1 MLPGPGCG
9 HAGGWARESDLDERL
24 PLQREAL
31 ERGLNTRIVG
41 RRLYWYEAVE
51 STNTALLALAA
62 QGAPDGAVAVA
73 EYQTSGRGRGSR
85 RWWAPPRTCL
95 LFSILFRPAFPL
107 PPAQSHQLT
116 MLCSLATCDAV
127 AAVAGLALALK
138 WPNDLLLAGQKVGGI
153 LTEGSFVGGRLSHA
167 VVGIG
172 LNVNVD
178 FRACSEST
186 DARELAGLA
195 GEATSLMSHLGRPVD
210 RTALLRSILERVD
223 ACYQRLGEG
232 ERFHQEWSRRLAT
245 LGQRVR
251 VHVGT
256 ETLVGVAE
264 AVDEGGALLLRLED
278 GSLRRILA
286 GDVVQLRPA

>member
-1 MLPGPGCG
+1 MQ
-9 HAGGWARESDLDERL
+9 ARL

-31 ERGLNTRIVG
+31 ERELHTRIVG

-73 EYQTSGRGRGSR
+73 EYQTGGRGRGSR

-127 AAVAGLALALK
+127 AAVAGLSLALK
-138 WPNDLLLAGQKVGGI
+138 WPNDLLLAGRKVGGI
-153 LTEGSFVGGRLSHA
+153 LTEGSFTGGRLSHV
-167 VVGIG
+167 VVGVG

-178 FRACSEST
+178 FAARPAGA
-186 DARELAGLA
+186 DAQELAGLA
-195 GEATSLMSHLGRPVD
+195 EEATSLMAHLGRPVD
-210 RTALLRSILERVD
+210 RTALLRAILERVD
-223 ACYQRLGEG
+223 ARYRRLGEG
-232 ERFHQEWSRRLAT
+232 ERFHEEWSQRLAT
-245 LGQRVR
+245 LGQQVR
-251 VHVGT
+251 VHTGT

-264 AVDEGGALLLRLED
+264 AVDEGGALLLRLGD

-286 GDVVQLRPA
+286 GDVARLRPA